1 MYKELLKFQKD
12 NNLDSNTSYF
22 DCKGNPT
29 ECNVFLVGYTPS
41 KELNTTT
48 HFWNYFKED
57 NLFRF
62 DEWMADYKKDVSPKY
77 KNGLKPTRKRIETLR
92 SNLEKAKISLLNCT
106 IFVSPSLKKNELKTK
121 LKQVEILDFLLNAIN
136 PNFIVLQGTDA
147 QQYFSIKYVKD
158 SPKFKEWKV
167 YEVTLNEKKV
177 KILPVPHLF
186 DLALSAQQN
195 PTENILKLTELVVNN
210 IS

>member
-29 ECNVFLVGYTPS
+29 ECKVFLVGYTPS

-48 HFWNYFKED
+48 NFWNYFKED

-92 SNLEKAKISLLNCT
+92 SNLEKAKINLLNCT
-106 IFVSPSLKKNELKTK
+106 IFVSPSLKKEDLKSK
-121 LKQVEILDFLLNAIN
+121 YKQVEILDLLLNEIH
-136 PNFIVLQGTDA
+136 PSFLILQGTDT
-147 QQYFSIKYVKD
+147 QQYFSAKYVKD

-167 YEVTLNEKKV
+167 YEVTLNDTKI

-186 DLALSAQQN
+186 DLAMSAQQN
-195 PTENILKLTELVVNN
+195 PTENIEVLSKL
-210 IS
+210 ISSNL